1 MHSSFGKGGEWG
13 YLYLGQW
20 IALWKGGIVQALRQT
35 LDIGRNLFSHSVCAL
50 ILLLETES
58 GLNGL

>member
-20 IALWKGGIVQALRQT
+20 IALWKGYCSDPTSDFG
-35 LDIGRNLFSHSVCAL
+35 HW
-50 ILLLETES
+50 
-58 GLNGL
+58 